1 MQVLRMTW
9 MFNIMDYNFMIVSC
23 LLIMTRLLHVYYCVV
38 LTIGYCIIFGLKFP
52 FKKGWMWVVMN
63 KKGLDVRC
71 EVQKVLDVRC
81 EVQKGLDVR
90 CEVQKGVGCE
100 VWCPKRVRFFNWLL
114 WLIFFTD
121 IFKAMTEFIYISKD
135 HTPLNNNWSLYLW

>member
-52 FKKGWMWVVMN
+52 FKKGWMWGVMYKKGWMWGVKY

-71 EVQKVLDVRC
+71 D
-81 EVQKGLDVR
+81 VQKGSDFLTDCCGWSFLLTYSR
-90 CEVQKGVGCE
+90 
-100 VWCPKRVRFFNWLL
+100 L
-114 WLIFFTD
+114 WLNLFIFQK
-121 IFKAMTEFIYISKD
+121 IIPPWIIIGHCIYDK
-135 HTPLNNNWSLYLW
+135 